1 MQAPTSLIAEIE
13 DAFHCGSG
21 DKRTVMLT
29 RITDLFVGDADSF
42 DDAQVGLFDDVF
54 AHLIDE
60 IETQALTELARRLAT
75 IDNAPP
81 KVIRRLAAHQEIDVA
96 GPVLRRARR
105 LDDDSLVGVAKI
117 GSQDHL
123 LAISVR
129 PQVSEPVTDVLV
141 DRGNS
146 TVVHSIAAN
155 AGARFS
161 QIGLAALVK
170 HAEGDAD
177 LAGAMIERRDI
188 PPQLFC
194 KLLLQA
200 TEVVRQRLLA
210 RAQPETRDLIQ
221 QVLSKVAG
229 DMAAKAAAPRDYAG
243 ALRDLLARY
252 PGGKIGEAD
261 LREIASRKRP
271 EEMIAAL
278 SLVAVMPVDAID
290 RVLRVDKVGPI
301 VILGKASGFAWP
313 TIRAIVEA
321 GSAIALSP
329 HKLGAA
335 RVDFERLSVSSAQR
349 VLHMWQVRGAGAQN

>member
-1 MQAPTSLIAEIE
+1 MPSCWHA
-13 DAFHCGSG
+13 
-21 DKRTVMLT
+21 
-29 RITDLFVGDADSF
+29 ITDLFVGDADSF

-60 IETQALTELARRLAT
+60 IETEALAELARRLAAV
-75 IDNAPP
+75 DNAPP
-81 KVIRRLAAHQEIDVA
+81 KMIRRLASHQEIIVA

-105 LDDDSLVGVAKI
+105 LDDDSLVDVATV

-129 PQVSEPVTDVLV
+129 PHVSEPVTDVLV

-146 TVVHSIAAN
+146 AVVHSIAGN
-155 AGARFS
+155 SGARFS
-161 QIGLAALVK
+161 QGGLSTLVK
-170 HAEGDAD
+170 HAETDAD

-252 PGGKIGEAD
+252 PGGRSARPTCG
-261 LREIASRKRP
+261 RSR
-271 EEMIAAL
+271 A
-278 SLVAVMPVDAID
+278 
-290 RVLRVDKVGPI
+290 
-301 VILGKASGFAWP
+301 ASGP
-313 TIRAIVEA
+313 KR
-321 GSAIALSP
+321 
-329 HKLGAA
+329 
-335 RVDFERLSVSSAQR
+335 
-349 VLHMWQVRGAGAQN
+349 